1 MGFKTCAQDE
11 FDRAMKKFDKLNR
24 QNKTQTRTLTL
35 AEQIAQVD
43 ILEEKQRQERFKARE
58 EDNKKRFSPMAGAKF
73 AIEQREKEAQLKAER
88 KKK

>member
-11 FDRAMKKFDKLNR
+11 FDRAMKKFDKINR

-35 AEQIAQVD
+35 AEQIARAD
-43 ILEEKQRQERFKARE
+43 ALEEKQRQERLKARE
-58 EDNKKRFSPMAGAKF
+58 ESSQKRFSPMAGARF
-73 AIEQREKEAQLKAER
+73 AVEQKEKEAQLKAER

>member
-1 MGFKTCAQDE
+1 MKTCAQDE
-11 FDRAMKKFDKLNR
+11 FERSMKKFDKINR

-43 ILEEKQRQERFKARE
+43 ILEEKQRQERLKARE

>member
-35 AEQIAQVD
+35 AEQIAQLD
-43 ILEEKQRQERFKARE
+43 LLEAKQRQERLKARE
-58 EDNKKRFSPMAGAKF
+58 ENNQKRFSPMAGAKF
-73 AIEQREKEAQLKAER
+73 AVEQREKEAQLKAER

>member
-11 FDRAMKKFDKLNR
+11 FDRAMKNFDRVNR

-35 AEQIAQVD
+35 AEQIAQAD
-43 ILEEKQRQERFKARE
+43 ALEEKQRQERLIARE
-58 EDNKKRFSPMAGAKF
+58 QNTQKRFSPMAGAKF
-73 AIEQREKEAQLKAER
+73 AVEQLEKEIQLKSER